1 MPWPRLPR
9 PPLPGSGQSLC
20 GTAPPTRP
28 APPPTAQVRTWTPFS
43 PPLPV
48 RGPALCD
55 TDPPTALPVQ
65 GVAPSHEPH
74 RKGSVAGKWLPV
86 GPVGW
91 LLGLWRPT
99 RVSFT
104 PDPGAAVLT
113 WLPEVG
119 LGGGEDLAPGRHVV
133 AGEGG
138 RPGSGSGCD
147 RFNWGRG
154 VSPSP
159 RSCCVRVSA
168 HCLSWRKGK
177 LGGQKCRGPGQ
188 ESLEGSVR
196 SGGRVDRGPRRRRAG
211 EAVGHQRA
219 WSPAWLQEALGV

>member
-1 MPWPRLPR
+1 M
-9 PPLPGSGQSLC
+9 
-20 GTAPPTRP
+20 
-28 APPPTAQVRTWTPFS
+28 
-43 PPLPV
+43 
-48 RGPALCD
+48 
-55 TDPPTALPVQ
+55 
-65 GVAPSHEPH
+65 
-74 RKGSVAGKWLPV
+74 
-86 GPVGW
+86 
-91 LLGLWRPT
+91 
-99 RVSFT
+99 
-104 PDPGAAVLT
+104 LT

-147 RFNWGRG
+147 RLNWGRG

-219 WSPAWLQEALGV
+219 GSPGCRKLRVCDVRVTLLSAAHPDEGSGLQASSALLPGHSSAGRSCRERRVPEPWFRVDVSTLIVTMAITFVPGGIAVASWLSARD

>member
-9 PPLPGSGQSLC
+9 PPLPGSRQSLC

-28 APPPTAQVRTWTPFS
+28 APPPTAHVSTWTPLS

-48 RGPALCD
+48 RGPALCGMG
-55 TDPPTALPVQ
+55 PPTALPVQ

-99 RVSFT
+99 RVGFT
-104 PDPGAAVLT
+104 PDRGAAVLT

-119 LGGGEDLAPGRHVV
+119 LGGGEDLARGRHVV

-147 RFNWGRG
+147 RLNWGRG
-154 VSPSP
+154 GLAQSPKLLC
-159 RSCCVRVSA
+159 RCVWPLPELEEGPAGWAEV
-168 HCLSWRKGK
+168 
-177 LGGQKCRGPGQ
+177 QGPGPGVAGGFCA
-188 ESLEGSVR
+188 LRG
-196 SGGRVDRGPRRRRAG
+196 SGGPGGAELGMLWVTSGRGALAAG
-211 EAVGHQRA
+211 SSRCVMSG
-219 WSPAWLQEALGV
+219 